1 MISHAS
7 DTMQSGGSIA
17 PVRFLPQ
24 MDKLDLNIYK
34 PKVREK
40 LSSSHQKHQGC
51 EKRETVPDAMLG
63 RTSNSKETLV
73 KIPLSSKQNLQLM
86 ALHQG

>member
-17 PVRFLPQ
+17 PVRFLPK

-40 LSSSHQKHQGC
+40 LSSSHQKHQGRERRQKLSQMQC
-51 EKRETVPDAMLG
+51 WVEPRTAKR
-63 RTSNSKETLV
+63 R
-73 KIPLSSKQNLQLM
+73 
-86 ALHQG
+86 